1 MRDIV
6 LLLMVV
12 AAKRYY
18 FFSSSPVEMGDVN
31 DSRVKNNKLV
41 TSVSSNSSFRDLIPF
56 LGWVGCER
64 VKQWK
69 A

>member
-1 MRDIV
+1 MIITYLWDVNSRH
-6 LLLMVV
+6 
-12 AAKRYY
+12 K
-18 FFSSSPVEMGDVN
+18 SNPVEMEDVN
-31 DSRVKNNKLV
+31 DSEVKNNKLV